1 MFKVFDPEKT
11 YTPIVWDITIAVHD
25 DDADDYVRNEDG
37 SVKIFDV
44 PNLDCS
50 YIAEGFEIDTDELRE
65 RKND

>member
-1 MFKVFDPEKT
+1 MSKVFDPEKT

-25 DDADDYVRNEDG
+25 DDADDYIRNKDG

-44 PNLDCS
+44 PNRDCS
-50 YIAEGFEIDTDELRE
+50 YIAEGIDTDELRE